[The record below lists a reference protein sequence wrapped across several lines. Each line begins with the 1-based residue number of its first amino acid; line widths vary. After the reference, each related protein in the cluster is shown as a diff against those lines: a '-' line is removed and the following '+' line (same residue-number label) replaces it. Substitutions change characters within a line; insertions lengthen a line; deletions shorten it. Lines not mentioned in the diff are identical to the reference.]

1 MMDIESCIRK
11 IPDYPK
17 KGILFYD
24 ITPLLGNGEAFQ
36 QVIDAMYEQTKDLRP
51 TKIVSAEARGFIF
64 GAPLALRFGIGF
76 VPIRK
81 PGKLPSKTVSASYDL
96 EYGSNTLC
104 MHEDALTADDRA
116 LIVDDVLATGG
127 TAQAMARLVEQQGAA
142 VAGFALLL
150 ELDALKGREK
160 LGGVPVHSL
169 LHV

>member
-104 MHEDALTADDRA
+104 MHEDALTAGDRA
-116 LIVDDVLATGG
+116 LVVDDVLATGG
-127 TAQAMARLVEQQGAA
+127 TAQAMAKLVEQQGAA
-142 VAGFALLL
+142 VGGFALLL

>member
-1 MMDIESCIRK
+1 MDIESCIRK

-127 TAQAMARLVEQQGAA
+127 TAQAMAKLVEQQGAA

>member
-1 MMDIESCIRK
+1 MDIESCIRK

>member
-1 MMDIESCIRK
+1 MDIESFIRK

-24 ITPLLGNGEAFQ
+24 ITPLLGNGEAFRH
-36 QVIDAMYEQTKDLRP
+36 VIDAMYEQTRDLAP
-51 TKIVSAEARGFIF
+51 TKIVSAEARGFLF

-76 VPIRK
+76 VPVRK
-81 PGKLPSKTVSASYDL
+81 PGKLPWKALSASYDL

-104 MHEDALTADDRA
+104 MHEDALAADDRA

-127 TAQAMARLVEQQGAA
+127 TAQAMARLVEQKGAS
-142 VAGFALLL
+142 VAGYAMLM
-150 ELDALKGREK
+150 ELDALRGREK
-160 LGGVPVHSL
+160 TGDVPVRSL

>member
-36 QVIDAMYEQTKDLRP
+36 QVINAMYEQTKDLRP

-127 TAQAMARLVEQQGAA
+127 TAQAMAKLVEQQGAA

>member
-127 TAQAMARLVEQQGAA
+127 TAQAMAKLVEQQGAA

>member
-1 MMDIESCIRK
+1 M
-11 IPDYPK
+11 
-17 KGILFYD
+17 
-24 ITPLLGNGEAFQ
+24 
-36 QVIDAMYEQTKDLRP
+36 
-51 TKIVSAEARGFIF
+51 
-64 GAPLALRFGIGF
+64 
-76 VPIRK
+76 PIRK

-127 TAQAMARLVEQQGAA
+127 TAQAMAKLVEQQGAA

>member
-24 ITPLLGNGEAFQ
+24 ITPLLGNGKAFQ

-81 PGKLPSKTVSASYDL
+81 PGKLPYKTVSASYDL

-104 MHEDALTADDRA
+104 MHEDALTAGDRA

-127 TAQAMARLVEQQGAA
+127 TAQAMAKLVEQQGAA
-142 VAGFALLL
+142 VAGFALLM

>member
-1 MMDIESCIRK
+1 MMGIESCIRK

-127 TAQAMARLVEQQGAA
+127 TAQAMAKLVEQQGAA

>member
-1 MMDIESCIRK
+1 MDIESCIRK

-24 ITPLLGNGEAFQ
+24 ITPLLGNGKAFQ

-81 PGKLPSKTVSASYDL
+81 PGKLPYKTVSASYDL

-104 MHEDALTADDRA
+104 MHEDALTAGDRA

-127 TAQAMARLVEQQGAA
+127 TAQAMAKLVEQQGAA
-142 VAGFALLL
+142 VAGFALLM

>member
-1 MMDIESCIRK
+1 MDIESCIRK

-24 ITPLLGNGEAFQ
+24 ITPMLGNGEAFRRA
-36 QVIDAMYEQTKDLRP
+36 IDAMYEQTKDLRP

-127 TAQAMARLVEQQGAA
+127 TAQAMAKLVEQQGAA

>member
-81 PGKLPSKTVSASYDL
+81 PGKLPYKTVSASYDL

-127 TAQAMARLVEQQGAA
+127 TAQAMAKRVEQQDAA
-142 VAGFALLL
+142 VAGFALLM

>member
-104 MHEDALTADDRA
+104 MHEDALTAGDRA
-116 LIVDDVLATGG
+116 LVVDDVLATGG
-127 TAQAMARLVEQQGAA
+127 TAQAMARLASQKGAV
-142 VAGFALLL
+142 VAGFAMLM
-150 ELDALKGREK
+150 EIDALKGREK
-160 LGGVPVHSL
+160 LGDIPVRSL

>member
-160 LGGVPVHSL
+160 LGDVPVHSL

>member
-104 MHEDALTADDRA
+104 MHEDALAADDRA

-127 TAQAMARLVEQQGAA
+127 TAQAMAKLVEQQGAA

>member
-36 QVIDAMYEQTKDLRP
+36 QVIDAMYEQTNDLRP

-127 TAQAMARLVEQQGAA
+127 TAQAMAKLVEQQGAA

>member
-104 MHEDALTADDRA
+104 MHEDALTAGDRA
-116 LIVDDVLATGG
+116 LVVDDVLATGG
-127 TAQAMARLVEQQGAA
+127 TAQAMAKLVEQQGAA

>member
-24 ITPLLGNGEAFQ
+24 ITPLLGNGEAFRRA
-36 QVIDAMYEQTKDLRP
+36 IDAMYEQTKDLRP

-127 TAQAMARLVEQQGAA
+127 TAQAMAKLVEQQGAA

>member
-11 IPDYPK
+11 LPDYPK

-127 TAQAMARLVEQQGAA
+127 TAQAMAKLVEQQGAA

>member
-24 ITPLLGNGEAFQ
+24 ITPLLGNGKAFQ
-36 QVIDAMYEQTKDLRP
+36 HVIDAMYEQTKELRP

-81 PGKLPSKTVSASYDL
+81 PGKLPYKTVSASYDL

-104 MHEDALTADDRA
+104 MHEDALTAEDRA

-127 TAQAMARLVEQQGAA
+127 TAQAMAKLVEQQGAA
-142 VAGFALLL
+142 VAGFALLM

>member
-24 ITPLLGNGEAFQ
+24 ITPLLGNSEAFQ

-81 PGKLPSKTVSASYDL
+81 PGKLPYKTVSASYDL

-127 TAQAMARLVEQQGAA
+127 TAQAMAKLVEQQGAA
-142 VAGFALLL
+142 VAGFALLM